1 MARSHRRLLAG
12 RSSRRRVYGSRPWAI
27 PSWASF
33 ERLEQR
39 QVLATDVNV
48 SVGLGLTQIDSS
60 IHGGDQRIVKQGVGT
75 LVLSAANIHTGGI
88 VVSEGTLVVRN
99 VAALGIGP
107 VEVQAGAKLVLDDG
121 SGTVEATSLVLQEGG
136 LIDVGSSKLSI
147 QTGFTQAMLISA
159 IQSAKGDGSWNGS
172 SGIGSSVV
180 RSLNEYGTPRTL
192 GWLTWVANDDSSYT
206 VGFAAAGDTNLDG
219 SVDIVDL
226 SNIFNGAYLD
236 PGLTATWE
244 AGDFNHD
251 GMVDTLDITDLM
263 AANLFDA
270 GNYLPSE
277 PPSVPTDLVATATS
291 NTTALLTWTNE
302 DLPIGFEI
310 EQSSDGVSGWQV
322 VTLVS
327 ITDAGN
333 GSSAAIVG
341 GLVPGAETH
350 FRVRSYND
358 SPSWWWDD
366 RYRSADSAAVSAT
379 TSPAAPADVTA
390 RGVTP
395 TQIVVSW
402 TPGPGGRTGFIVER
416 NTVGDEAWTG
426 VGSVAADR
434 RYFVDTSAAMGQS
447 YTYRV
452 RAESNSILSA
462 AGSPLAP
469 VTLPTANPAADFD
482 YDQDGVPDLLEL
494 LAGSNPDASDTDGD
508 GANDSLEYDQG
519 SDPADASD
527 AGTPPDSSYYWSK
540 RVDFITVTGGA
551 WREYYPQVVE
561 SRAVILPTWFQLPVA
576 LRVTW
581 SVDDD
586 IAINGT
592 TPGSSGGFL
601 LVTDRVLNVD
611 LVDTVGVNWGGW
623 VQFASVGD
631 PLTDYFNEHPEPT
644 QQDGESDADY
654 NQRRQQWKNDIRNG
668 LNQFPP
674 RDSDGYIPPKGGPRK
689 EGGGWKDRDGC
700 IWEPWDPAQPSHSP
714 HWDKQLPTGKHDA
727 VYPDPPVPRELKL

>member
-1 MARSHRRLLAG
+1 MARSRRRLLDG
-12 RSSRRRVYGSRPWAI
+12 RESRRPAFGSSVRAI
-27 PSWASF
+27 PSRASF

-48 SVGLGLTQIDSS
+48 SVGLGITQIDSS
-60 IHGGDQRIVKQGVGT
+60 VHGSDERIVKQGDGT
-75 LVLSAANIHTGGI
+75 LVLSAANTHTGGI
-88 VVSEGTLVVRN
+88 VVASGTLVVRN

-121 SGTVEATSLVLQEGG
+121 SGTVEASSLVLQEGG
-136 LIDVGSSKLSI
+136 LIDVGASKLSI
-147 QTGFTQAMLISA
+147 QTGFTQAMLTSA
-159 IQSAKGDGSWNGS
+159 IQSAKGDGTWNGE

-180 RSLNEYGTPRTL
+180 RSLNEDGTPRTL

-226 SNIFNGAYLD
+226 SNIFNATDVD

-251 GMVDTLDITDLM
+251 GIVDTLDLSELM
-263 AANLFDA
+263 AANLLDA
-270 GNYLPSE
+270 GSYLPPE
-277 PPSVPTDLVATATS
+277 PPSVPTGAVATATS
-291 NTTALLTWTNE
+291 STTATLTWANK
-302 DLPIGFEI
+302 DSPAGFEI
-310 EQSSDGVSGWQV
+310 EQSSNGVSGWQA

-327 ITDAGN
+327 LTDAGN
-333 GSSAAIVG
+333 GDKVAIVG
-341 GLVPGAETH
+341 GMVPGAETH

-379 TSPAAPADVTA
+379 TIPAAPADVTA

-452 RAESNSILSA
+452 RAESNLILSV

-494 LAGSNPDASDTDGD
+494 PAGSNPDASDTDGD
-508 GANDSLEYDQG
+508 STTDGLEYDQG
-519 SDPADASD
+519 SNPADASHAGMPPTSTQD
-527 AGTPPDSSYYWSK
+527 WVKHITFNSTYTLTGKSPPYDEVKESRVIILPLTTPMPASLHIVWSADDGIILNGDRYAGT
-540 RVDFITVTGGA
+540 
-551 WREYYPQVVE
+551 
-561 SRAVILPTWFQLPVA
+561 
-576 LRVTW
+576 
-581 SVDDD
+581 
-586 IAINGT
+586 GT
-592 TPGSSGGFL
+592 TAL
-601 LVTDRVLNVD
+601 LASARIVQVD
-611 LVDTVGVNWGGW
+611 LIDTYGFNWGGW
-623 VQFASVGD
+623 VEFTIVPDVPPVPSISFPGDLPGDQSPGDGFEWVGKPDSVPGD
-631 PLTDYFNEHPEPT
+631 GNGNWYNKNTD
-644 QQDGESDADY
+644 ESL
-654 NQRRQQWKNDIRNG
+654 RNDMRHA
-668 LNQFPP
+668 PP
-674 RDSDGYIPPKGGPRK
+674 IG
-689 EGGGWKDRDGC
+689 
-700 IWEPWDPAQPSHSP
+700 P
-714 HWDKQLPTGKHDA
+714 HWDYWPTGNNGKWRWF
-727 VYPDPPVPRELKL
+727 PDGRMERVT

>member
-1 MARSHRRLLAG
+1 
-12 RSSRRRVYGSRPWAI
+12 
-27 PSWASF
+27 
-33 ERLEQR
+33 
-39 QVLATDVNV
+39 VLATDVNV
-48 SVGLGLTQIDSS
+48 SVGLGITQIDSS
-60 IHGGDQRIVKQGVGT
+60 VHGSDERIVKQGDGT
-75 LVLSAANIHTGGI
+75 LVLSAANTHTGGI
-88 VVSEGTLVVRN
+88 VAASGTLVVRN

-121 SGTVEATSLVLQEGG
+121 SGTVEASSLVLQEGG
-136 LIDVGSSKLSI
+136 LIDVGASKLSI

-159 IQSAKGDGSWNGS
+159 IQSAKGDGTWNGE

-180 RSLNEYGTPRTL
+180 RSLNEDGTPRTL
-192 GWLTWVANDDSSYT
+192 GWLAWVANDDSSYT

-226 SNIFNGAYLD
+226 SNIFNAADVD

-251 GMVDTLDITDLM
+251 GIVDTLDLSELM
-263 AANLFDA
+263 AANLLDA
-270 GNYLPSE
+270 GSYLPPE
-277 PPSVPTDLVATATS
+277 PPSVPTGVVATATS
-291 NTTALLTWTNE
+291 STTATLTWANK
-302 DLPIGFEI
+302 DSPAGFEI
-310 EQSSDGVSGWQV
+310 EQSSNGVSGWQA

-327 ITDAGN
+327 LTDAGN
-333 GSSAAIVG
+333 GDKVAIVG

-379 TSPAAPADVTA
+379 TIPAAPADVTA

-452 RAESNSILSA
+452 RAESNLILSV

-494 LAGSNPDASDTDGD
+494 PAGSNPDASDTDGD
-508 GANDSLEYDQG
+508 STTDGLEYDQG
-519 SDPADASD
+519 SNPADASD
-527 AGTPPDSSYYWSK
+527 AGMPPASIDRWFA
-540 RVDFITVTGGA
+540 RVVFSTVYGISPPESGSTLI
-551 WREYYPQVVE
+551 E
-561 SRAVILPTWFQLPVA
+561 SRVVILPIAFTLPFA
-576 LRVTW
+576 LTVTW

-586 IAINGT
+586 VSVDGNLLGT
-592 TPGSSGGFL
+592 GVAGGGSTSL
-601 LVTDRVLNVD
+601 LVTTRLLYVD
-611 LVDTVGVNWGGW
+611 LIDTCGGNAGGW
-623 VQFASVGD
+623 VEIVAVPPLVDPFA
-631 PLTDYFNEHPEPT
+631 T
-644 QQDGESDADY
+644 DGELRKVSAADIAKIDAHAFKEFEVGADY
-654 NQRRQQWKNDIRNG
+654 AGLYNIYKDKNGMVVLVPVRK
-668 LNQFPP
+668 
-674 RDSDGYIPPKGGPRK
+674 DGDLANVETNMTWEDVLDAYPA
-689 EGGGWKDRDGC
+689 KD
-700 IWEPWDPAQPSHSP
+700 
-714 HWDKQLPTGKHDA
+714 KDA
-727 VYPDPPVPRELKL
+727 VL